1 MEDLTQVFE
10 NAIENRDAS
19 LLHDIESRNCESD
32 NFSGIEYR
40 FYGAFIPIRPIIDVV
55 AETDGAG
62 IEQLSYTNDSRRC
75 LTAFV
80 ADIPEQSHPA
90 FVEQR

>member
-1 MEDLTQVFE
+1 MKDLTQEFE
-10 NAIENRDAS
+10 SAIESSDAS
-19 LLHDIESRNCESD
+19 LLHEIESRNCESD

-40 FYGAFIPIRPIIDVV
+40 FYGAFVPVRPIIDVV

-62 IEQLSYTNDSRRC
+62 IEQLSYTNDARRC

-90 FVEQR
+90 FVDQV